1 MFRKVFSLGLLG
13 SAAPMV
19 ECNRL
24 ALVGHALEVAP
35 SRTDGFGFLAA
46 FVRSRELRRRIKF
59 AAQTQAL
66 RLG

>member
-1 MFRKVFSLGLLG
+1 MFRKGLNPGLLG
-13 SAAPMV
+13 NVSPKV